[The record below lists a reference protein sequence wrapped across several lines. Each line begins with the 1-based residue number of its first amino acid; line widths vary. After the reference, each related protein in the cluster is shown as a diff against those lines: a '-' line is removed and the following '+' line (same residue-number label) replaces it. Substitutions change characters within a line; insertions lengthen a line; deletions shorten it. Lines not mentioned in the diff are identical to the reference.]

1 MNDFTKEQI
10 LNHKI
15 DMSKIEYRLGI
26 SYEETLDVM
35 NRTINALYDV
45 IESLQKRVLD
55 LEIKQDE

>member
-1 MNDFTKEQI
+1 MNDIKKEE
-10 LNHKI
+10 LLGYKI